1 MEYTNEFKNSKFE
14 SFYQFIKSDG
24 LVPKKSERLHKKKIY
39 SNLMNNQKMTLE
51 NFEDFLVWDKKE
63 LIRSIIGEVIN
74 YKGLNGQ
81 VIDVIFEEDDYFKVH
96 MQEGNIRIQ
105 IKDFENFKKL
115 ISPIKIKRGNNE

>member
-14 SFYQFIKSDG
+14 FFYQFIKNDG

-51 NFEDFLVWDKKE
+51 NFEDFLVWDQKE
-63 LIRSIIGEVIN
+63 SIRNIIGEVIN

-81 VIDVIFEEDDYFKVH
+81 VIDVSFENDDSFKVH
-96 MQEGNIRIQ
+96 MKEGNIRIQ
-105 IKDFENFKKL
+105 IKDFENFKRL
-115 ISPIKIKRGNNE
+115 TIQNI